1 MPRALP
7 TPPSLPSSPPSVP
20 DTPPRPPLPTPPTNK
35 TSPPPPPSSFSKKRN
50 FKLELPNPPAPIG
63 PPPTGA
69 LPLPPIATRNAPGQP
84 PKRSLSLGLSIDV
97 HNAQPHNT
105 GLGPFGRGAVGL
117 GSGLPPVS
125 ASLLMTPESSTT
137 QRLNLHAALTT
148 ALEQMQLKPGTSS
161 STSSSTLGSSGL
173 ASGDSSISTT
183 STSTAATSIG
193 GSDGYRYCSKAER
206 DRTLITA
213 PLQESDLKN
222 LAELGMGNGGSVMKV
237 EHIPSGIIMAK
248 KIVLIDAKPSVR
260 KQILRELHIMHKC
273 SSPYI
278 VSSYGAFLSE
288 PNICI
293 CMEFMD
299 KGSFDSIYKSMAS
312 RSGMK
317 STQTGSPGE
326 TSGPI
331 PIGIVRQAAKRVL
344 GGLVYLYEEM
354 GVLHRDIKPS
364 NLLLNSEGEVKLC
377 DFGVSGELENSVAKT
392 FVGTSVYMSPERIQ
406 GSDYSIKSDV
416 WSLGITLIELAHGC
430 FPFADA
436 DGDVDGAS
444 PLESATLLSATISPT
459 TRARRTKRKSRGVSV
474 HGGVNTLSILELMH
488 HIVREPP
495 PTLISSS
502 VPHSL
507 QFKSDAAHFV
517 EQCLKK
523 DPGERLSP
531 KDLLELAWM
540 NDSEGRED
548 EVDLRTWARSI

>member
-20 DTPPRPPLPTPPTNK
+20 RTPSRPPLPVPPTSS
-35 TSPPPPPSSFSKKRN
+35 TPTPPSSFSKKRN
-50 FKLELPNPPAPIG
+50 FKLELPSAPAPIG
-63 PPPTGA
+63 DPPSGA
-69 LPLPPIATRNAPGQP
+69 LPLPPLPTRNAPGQP
-84 PKRSLSLGLSIDV
+84 LKRSLSLGLSIDV

-148 ALEQMQLKPGTSS
+148 ALEQMQLKPGMSS
-161 STSSSTLGSSGL
+161 STSSSTLGSGGL
-173 ASGDSSISTT
+173 ATGDSGMSTT
-183 STSTAATSIG
+183 SVSTAATSV
-193 GSDGYRYCSKAER
+193 SSEVHRYCSQAER
-206 DRTLITA
+206 DRALIA
-213 PLQESDLKN
+213 VPLQESDLTD
-222 LAELGMGNGGSVMKV
+222 LEELGMGNGGSVIKV
-237 EHIPSGIIMAK
+237 EHIASGIIMAK

-273 SSPYI
+273 SSPFI
-278 VSSYGAFLSE
+278 VSSFGAFLSE

-299 KGSFDSIYKSMAS
+299 KGSFDTIYRNMGLKA
-312 RSGMK
+312 GI
-317 STQTGSPGE
+317 QPGAE
-326 TSGPI
+326 DFSGPI
-331 PIGIVRQAAKRVL
+331 PIGVVRQAAKRVL

-354 GVLHRDIKPS
+354 GVLHRDIKPRQVLPSFVCCDRLPNINILS

-406 GSDYSIKSDV
+406 GSDYSVKSDV

-436 DGDVDGAS
+436 EGDADGVS
-444 PLESATLLSATISPT
+444 PLKSATLTSAALSPT
-459 TRARRTKRKSRGVSV
+459 CARRLKRKSRGVSAQ
-474 HGGVNTLSILELMH
+474 GGVNTLSILELMH
-488 HIVREPP
+488 HIYHIR
-495 PTLISSS
+495 
-502 VPHSL
+502 
-507 QFKSDAAHFV
+507 
-517 EQCLKK
+517 
-523 DPGERLSP
+523 
-531 KDLLELAWM
+531 
-540 NDSEGRED
+540 
-548 EVDLRTWARSI
+548 